1 MYYAFILWLLRGGD
15 TVSIQ
20 PTDPTAI
27 PKPRI
32 VGPPLQ
38 HAEPTEFRTLS
49 DVEADITITRQLVAI
64 ERAKWARQWP
74 SRITHNL
81 VDDRTDYVVELNWYI
96 EEWAALNR

>member
-1 MYYAFILWLLRGGD
+1 MYYFALWLWILRGGD

-49 DVEADITITRQLVAI
+49 DVEAELIYAAAELRHHRSRRGDKTNDVERRDERPALLVH
-64 ERAKWARQWP
+64 E
-74 SRITHNL
+74 
-81 VDDRTDYVVELNWYI
+81 VNWLL
-96 EEWAALNR
+96 EEWQALNR